1 MTENRFR
8 FRVWDTEKKE
18 MIYGAE
24 MAYDYMRPCNGKI
37 IEAECFADV
46 LENKR
51 YIVEQCTGIKD
62 KNGRLIYEGDI
73 VKITGDVMTIGLKYM
88 DCLFKVIWADN
99 GFWFEML
106 DENDCL
112 GFCEYWEY
120 EVVGN
125 IHQDSHLLEQ
135 GVGEFITKRHKD
147 CPLKEVK

>member
-1 MTENRFR
+1 MTNDRLR

-24 MAYDYMRPCNGKI
+24 MAYDYMRPYNGKI
-37 IEAECFADV
+37 IEAECFGDV

-51 YIVEQCTGIKD
+51 YIVEQCTGLKD

-73 VKITGDVMTIGLKYM
+73 IKITGDVMTIGLKYM
-88 DCLFKVIWADN
+88 DCLFKVIWEDN

-112 GFCEYWEY
+112 GFCAYWEY

-125 IHQDSHLLEQ
+125 IHENSELLE
-135 GVGEFITKRHKD
+135 ENK
-147 CPLKEVK
+147 